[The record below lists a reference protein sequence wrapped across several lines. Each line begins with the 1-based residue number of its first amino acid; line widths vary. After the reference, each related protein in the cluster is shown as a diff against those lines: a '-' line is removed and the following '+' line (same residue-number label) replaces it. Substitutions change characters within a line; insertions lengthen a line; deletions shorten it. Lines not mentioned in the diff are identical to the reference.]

1 MLLII
6 LNIIVWG
13 AALVIATTKIKGVV
27 KWFSIPAAFISLYI
41 FTIYT
46 CSLLGIIPEYEIRLY
61 LRWFNIVIAAYMI
74 LRSKH
79 D

>member
-6 LNIIVWG
+6 ANVIVWG
-13 AALVIATTKIKGVV
+13 VALVISATKIKGVV
-27 KWFSIPAAFISLYI
+27 KWYSIPAAFISLYI
-41 FTIYT
+41 FTIYA
-46 CSLLGIIPEYEIRLY
+46 CSLFGIIPEYEIRFY